1 MVFGNRRREAHDC
14 AQMAL
19 IIIFLLGIANF
30 AAHRAVLESRHPK
43 LDEIGWFSNRFGK
56 RVMLAI
62 EFMVLLAALLLVA
75 SGWTFLVWGYLVY
88 SLFNA
93 LAAWLI
99 LTRRF

>member
-1 MVFGNRRREAHDC
+1 
-14 AQMAL
+14 MAL

-30 AAHRAVLESRHPK
+30 AVHRAVLESRHPK

-56 RVMLAI
+56 RAMLGI
-62 EFMVLLAALLLVA
+62 EFMVLLAALLMVA